1 MRTIAIVNAK
11 GGCGKTSIATGLAA
25 AMAWEGYAVALGDMD
40 PQQSA
45 RDWLENRA
53 EDYPEIIPAEPHRGQ
68 LRAPP
73 EADTLVLDTPAAIHG
88 PELGN
93 VVRRSQTILVPVLP
107 SPVDMRAAWR
117 FLNHLL
123 ELKPI
128 KRGHTRVG
136 LVANRVKPHTIVY
149 RELTGFLD
157 DFRVP
162 VVGQLRDT
170 MNYVRAFERGLSVSD
185 LPPYLAWQDWEQW
198 ETLMSWIRSKKSV
211 GKG

>member
-1 MRTIAIVNAK
+1 MRTIAVVNAK
-11 GGCGKTSIATGLAA
+11 GGCGKTTVATSLASA
-25 AMAWEGYAVALGDMD
+25 LAWEGYAVALGDMD
-40 PQQSA
+40 LQQSA
-45 RDWLENRA
+45 SDWLAQRPE
-53 EDYPEIIPAEPHRGQ
+53 EYPEITGVSADDGP

-73 EADTLVLDTPAAIHG
+73 GTDILVLDTPAGIHG
-88 PELGN
+88 QELGN
-93 VVRRSQTILVPVLP
+93 VVRRSQTLLVPVLP
-107 SPVDMRAAWR
+107 SHVDMRAAWR

-128 KRGHTRVG
+128 QKQHTRVG
-136 LVANRVKPHTIVY
+136 LIANRVRPHTIVY

-162 VVGQLRDT
+162 VIGQLRDS

-185 LPPYLAWQDWEQW
+185 LPPYLAWTDWEQW
-198 ETLMSWIRSKKSV
+198 EEILAWIRSKKSV